1 MKRNIYLL
9 YAMTFLQG
17 MVFYGAIAT
26 LYRQAQGVTIFEIT
40 LIESISYALCI
51 ALEVPWGMVADRIGY
66 KRTMIICCWLY
77 FLSKIIFWQASD
89 FAGFLAERVLLSVV
103 ITGFSGVDTSILYLC
118 AGPEH
123 SQRVFG
129 VYNSLGMAGLLSAA
143 AVYTLFVGDDY
154 RLAALLTVFSYG
166 AAALLSLGLTE
177 VHPAPEKAEAREPFA
192 VTLRATLAAPG
203 LLVFLIAVGLLTE
216 VHQTVTVFLN
226 QLQYERCG
234 MTSTAIGAV
243 YIAATLLGLCG
254 VWSAALTRRTGPK
267 GAVGLFCLA
276 PALACVV
283 LTVTNRALLS
293 VGSIW
298 LLQVSDSLFQPFQV
312 QLQNRQVQ
320 TRNRAT
326 ALSIHAMIVDVV
338 AIGSNLL
345 FGALAQWD
353 LRLAFVFGAVA
364 CLTAL
369 GMLGV
374 WRQRTHLV

>member
-1 MKRNIYLL
+1 M
-9 YAMTFLQG
+9 
-17 MVFYGAIAT
+17 
-26 LYRQAQGVTIFEIT
+26 
-40 LIESISYALCI
+40 
-51 ALEVPWGMVADRIGY
+51 
-66 KRTMIICCWLY
+66 
-77 FLSKIIFWQASD
+77 
-89 FAGFLAERVLLSVV
+89 
-103 ITGFSGVDTSILYLC
+103 
-118 AGPEH
+118 
-123 SQRVFG
+123 
-129 VYNSLGMAGLLSAA
+129 
-143 AVYTLFVGDDY
+143 
-154 RLAALLTVFSYG
+154 
-166 AAALLSLGLTE
+166 
-177 VHPAPEKAEAREPFA
+177 
-192 VTLRATLAAPG
+192 
-203 LLVFLIAVGLLTE
+203 GLLTE

-267 GAVGLFCLA
+267 RAVGLFCLA

-283 LTVTNRALLS
+283 LTVTDRALLS

-369 GMLGV
+369 GLLGV